1 MNAEL
6 ILYYVNLLIIQYH
19 IKTKAKATIS
29 ALVGEEMIYDIAI
42 AVRDGFNLE
51 TAIGKQLEILG
62 SIIGVD
68 RLVTGASFTRD
79 YFGYALYTD
88 TSPYTYYGYADY
100 TDIDVDEQ
108 FRLYIEDNRALYDL
122 NDTELRM
129 MLKMQIIKNN
139 SNGSMEAI
147 DDLLLSFF
155 PDQVIFSER
164 YPMGEAFIFAESLRR
179 IATIAQAEDLLPRPA
194 GVNLTVTFVPYIS
207 AIFGYKRYGHDA
219 PSFAVG
225 YKRYGVAKTGGYTR
239 YGQT

>member
-62 SIIGVD
+62 TIIGVS
-68 RLVTGASFTRD
+68 RTVTGASFTRA

-88 TSPYTYYGYADY
+88 VTPFKYLGYADY
-100 TDIDVDEQ
+100 TAVNVDEQ
-108 FRLYIEDNRALYDL
+108 FRLYIEDNRALFDL

-139 SNGSMEAI
+139 SNGSMKAI

-179 IATIAQAEDLLPRPA
+179 IATIAQAEDILPRPA

-219 PSFAVG
+219 PSFVVG

>member
-1 MNAEL
+1 VNAEL

-68 RLVTGASFTRD
+68 RLITGASFTRN

-88 TSPYTYYGYADY
+88 VAPFTYYGYADY
-100 TDIDVDEQ
+100 TDTSADEQ

-139 SNGSMEAI
+139 SNGSMKAI

-179 IATIAQAEDLLPRPA
+179 IATIAQAEDLLPRPS

-219 PSFAVG
+219 PSFVVG